1 MNEGRSGGG
10 EGYMGP
16 GLGPDFI
23 LEEMRS
29 HRLSEHSHYVETV
42 TTGLHGK

>member
-1 MNEGRSGGG
+1 MRADQEVVRAIWV
-10 EGYMGP
+10 
-16 GLGPDFI
+16 LVWGPDFI